1 MEAAYVRVEL
11 FDPVTEET
19 FPLNEDI
26 RVSIA
31 QLDRESMRLD
41 RELLDLEWDERAR
54 CFTAHDEKYKTSRAH
69 YFVVRFFKAN
79 FDKQSGTLLSYGE
92 ACEVE
97 HPLWTPAR
105 LPVWDSGWDDGYK
118 KNEFFGWRGRQ
129 TDSSA
134 SDPIVLRVP
143 IRRFYVVGHRGAP
156 HAFPENT
163 LAAFRAAL
171 DMGGNALELDTCL
184 TADGRIAV
192 FHDNMPVK
200 QPPRIDRTKFE
211 KLPHEMISPT
221 FNITGGTAK
230 LKRVEDGEIV
240 DAGERD
246 LDDRNELDLVQMPFE
261 DAREVYRFPPV
272 KGVEHRVIDLEEF
285 LAFAADERDRLRMV
299 FFDVKPPGSLGA
311 TKPAYDYGKLLGT
324 IIKKYP
330 DLPERL
336 VVGYADTKV
345 LRRLKQGLRDS
356 GEDRCWYAYDA
367 AGGLAPWLAGAAR
380 GWWWLP
386 NFVRRFLGWV
396 FGGVANPLKTARRM
410 DNKVVSIGK
419 LARPAHLDEI
429 RQAVRD
435 RDYRSKSAIE
445 FVVHWTLNERADFVH
460 SFESGVNAILT
471 DKPDELVD
479 YLMQMGVRVC

>member
-1 MEAAYVRVEL
+1 MEPAYVRVEL

-19 FPLNEDI
+19 FPVTEDI
-26 RVSIA
+26 RVSIGR
-31 QLDRESMRLD
+31 LDRETMRLD
-41 RELLDLEWDERAR
+41 RDLLDLAWDERAR
-54 CFTAHDEKYKTSRAH
+54 CFTAHDEKYETSRAH

-79 FDKQSGTLLSYGE
+79 FDKQSGRLLSYGE

-97 HPLWTPAR
+97 QVLWAPAR
-105 LPVWDSGWDDGYK
+105 LPTWDSGWDDGYK
-118 KNEFFGWRGRQ
+118 KNEYFGWRGRQ

-143 IRRFYVVGHRGAP
+143 MRRFYVVGHRGAP
-156 HAFPENT
+156 HAYPENT

-184 TADGRIAV
+184 TADGGIAV

-221 FNITGGTAK
+221 FNITGGTAR
-230 LKRVEDGEIV
+230 LKKVEDGEVV

-246 LDDRNELDLVQMPFE
+246 LDDRGELDLVNMTFP

-272 KGVEHRVIDLEEF
+272 DGVEHRVIDLDEF
-285 LAFAADERDRLRMV
+285 LQWATEERDRLRLI
-299 FFDVKPPGSLGA
+299 FFDLKPPGKLSA
-311 TKPAYDYGKLLGT
+311 TKPAFEYGKRLGET
-324 IIKKYP
+324 LKGYP
-330 DLPERL
+330 ALTERL
-336 VVGYADTKV
+336 IVGYADTKV
-345 LRRLKQGLRDS
+345 LRQIKKGLRES
-356 GEDRCWYAYDA
+356 GEDRCWFAYDA
-367 AGGLAPWLAGAAR
+367 AGGLAPWLSGTAR

-386 NFVRRFLGWV
+386 GFIRRFLGWV
-396 FGGVANPLKTARRM
+396 FGGVANPLRTARRM

-435 RDYRSKSAIE
+435 RDYRPKSAID
-445 FVVHWTLNERADFVH
+445 FVVHWTLNDRADFAH

-471 DKPDELVD
+471 DKPDDLVD
-479 YLMQMGVRVC
+479 YLMQQGVRVC